1 MPMPTS
7 LFLALLFLS
16 TFLHACD
23 ARLLKLCHSSRLESC
38 MISPGFRMDQL
49 KRSLDKSKSNEVS
62 SVENVGI
69 EILKGMKKLR
79 RLAMELPVRD
89 RDRDKDKDID
99 KVVNSEE
106 NEVGEDMVVMD
117 YAQPHRKPPIHNRK
131 P

>member
-7 LFLALLFLS
+7 FFLALLFLS

-38 MISPGFRMDQL
+38 LISPGFRTNQL
-49 KRSLDKSKSNEVS
+49 ERSLDESKSNDVS
-62 SVENVGI
+62 SMENVGI

-89 RDRDKDKDID
+89 RDRDKDID

-117 YAQPHRKPPIHNRK
+117 YAQPHRKPPIHNQK

>member
-1 MPMPTS
+1 
-7 LFLALLFLS
+7 
-16 TFLHACD
+16 
-23 ARLLKLCHSSRLESC
+23 
-38 MISPGFRMDQL
+38 MISPGFRTNQL
-49 KRSLDKSKSNEVS
+49 EKSLDESRSNDVS
-62 SVENVGI
+62 SMENVGI

-89 RDRDKDKDID
+89 IDRDKDID

-117 YAQPHRKPPIHNRK
+117 YAQPHRKPPIHNQK